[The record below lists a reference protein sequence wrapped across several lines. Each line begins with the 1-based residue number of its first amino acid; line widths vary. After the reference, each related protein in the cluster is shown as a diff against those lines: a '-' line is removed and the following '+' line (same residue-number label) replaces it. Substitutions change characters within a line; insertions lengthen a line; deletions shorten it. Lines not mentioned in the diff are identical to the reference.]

1 MIKPYE
7 DGKLILK
14 TLVITVFVL
23 IILGYSIY
31 QAQKIIHG
39 PEIVVTSPASG
50 STVRENSIEI
60 VGTTKNISEI
70 SLNGRPIFIDE
81 SGKFSEK
88 LMLYLGYNIIKLK
101 AQDKFGAK
109 TEKNHRA
116 CLQEIIINIIYGKT
130 KFKERQELKE
140 IKCK

>member
-109 TEKNHRA
+109 TEK
-116 CLQEIIINIIYGKT
+116 II
-130 KFKERQELKE
+130 ELVYK
-140 IKCK
+140 K

>member
-23 IILGYSIY
+23 IILGYSIF

-39 PEIVVTSPASG
+39 PEIIVTSPISG
-50 STVRENSIEI
+50 STIQESSIEI
-60 VGTTKNISEI
+60 TGTTKNISEI
-70 SLNGRPIFIDE
+70 SLDDRPIFIDE

-88 LMLYLGYNIIKLK
+88 LMLYPGYNIIKLK

-109 TEKNHRA
+109 TEKN
-116 CLQEIIINIIYGKT
+116 I
-130 KFKERQELKE
+130 ELVYKQ
-140 IKCK
+140 